1 MPQWYSSLKGEQDQL
16 QRNATEQPR
25 IEQPPIHRINPFP
38 SMPQAGEARF
48 GPTAIFSHASQ
59 PPETIR
65 HTPSGPYPETRPD
78 IRPNS
83 VANDSFSQTN
93 PSFEQP
99 RKSVE
104 ETPQARRPYFGPHL
118 DSGRMERGS
127 PLPQAIQGAQG
138 QPASSGRDPSVKSE
152 FGRMF
157 SGLGSGVGGTPQPV
171 AAQNSA
177 KNSTVVEDVDLDQ
190 TARKPKG
197 DGNRGKQLNDEEGG
211 VGSESGD
218 EMNIPSGS
226 APDGKR
232 AKLGQSAHYHHH
244 HHSHL

>member
-1 MPQWYSSLKGEQDQL
+1 M
-16 QRNATEQPR
+16 QRN
-25 IEQPPIHRINPFP
+25 NPFP
-38 SMPQAGEARF
+38 PLPQTGEARF
-48 GPTAIFSHASQ
+48 GPTAISSHASQ
-59 PPETIR
+59 LAPERIT
-65 HTPSGPYPETRPD
+65 HTPSVPYPEPRPD

-83 VANDSFSQTN
+83 VANDRFAQRN

-104 ETPQARRPYFGPHL
+104 ETSQVGRPHFGPHL

-157 SGLGSGVGGTPQPV
+157 SGLGSGAGGTPQPV
-171 AAQNSA
+171 AAQGSA
-177 KNSTVVEDVDLDQ
+177 KNSPMTDDVEVEQ
-190 TARKPKG
+190 SGRKAKG
-197 DGNRGKQLNDEEGG
+197 DGNRGKRLNEEEGC

-218 EMNIPSGS
+218 GRNTPSGS
-226 APDGKR
+226 VPDGKR
-232 AKLGQSAHYHHH
+232 AKLGQAAHFHHH